1 MQSSHSSKFLK
12 NSSIRTL
19 LLRSILIIL
28 TIVVPL
34 LVYKFTTSTLV
45 KIDERAEQTEKE
57 NREQE
62 ILERLTNPKS
72 GTTPELIA
80 ALDIGMTGKEVQS
93 TLKYPYRL
101 EIEMFPYNHTY
112 HGLDWFSKD
121 IAIKGFGYVQA
132 VFIER
137 QLVGIGSLDS
147 NVGRICGGCLED
159 MLLGE
164 RPRQNGLPYH
174 VDGKCPVCGSEKVV
188 PFGSRWARYNNSK
201 NICCNVNVPM
211 FPYL

>member
-28 TIVVPL
+28 TIIVPL
-34 LVYKFTTSTLV
+34 LVYKFTASTLV
-45 KIDERAEQTEKE
+45 KIDERAAQTEKD
-57 NREQE
+57 NREQQ
-62 ILERLTNPKS
+62 ILEILTNPKS
-72 GTTPELIA
+72 GTTPELIT
-80 ALDIGMTGKEVQS
+80 ALSIGMTGKEVQS
-93 TLKYPYRL
+93 ILKYPYGL
-101 EIEMFPYNHTY
+101 GSEMFPFNHTY
-112 HGLDWFSKD
+112 NGLDWASND
-121 IAIKGFGYVQA
+121 IAIKDVGYVQA

-164 RPRQNGLPYH
+164 RPTREGLPFH

-188 PFGSRWARYNNSK
+188 PFGSRWANYNNQK
-201 NICCNVNVPM
+201 TVCCNVNVPM